1 MGVFLL
7 AGLLSTYASLFE
19 LGDSLADIKTRADLF
34 DYLRM
39 VSARARDLQPSSS
52 SYLVEETAEV
62 KLLAGASLS
71 PMPCRGGSFGGV
83 RWPQGVD
90 ADFKRRRAA
99 PIPREGDG

>member
-1 MGVFLL
+1 MLSRSLAILARCVGESFS

-52 SYLVEETAEV
+52 SYLVEETGEV
-62 KLLAGASLS
+62 KLLAGSSLS
-71 PMPCRGGSFGGV
+71 PLSCRAGSC
-83 RWPQGVD
+83 
-90 ADFKRRRAA
+90 
-99 PIPREGDG
+99 GDSCGAQRKSAT

>member
-1 MGVFLL
+1 ML

-19 LGDSLADIKTRADLF
+19 LGDSLADIKTRAVLF

-71 PMPCRGGSFGGV
+71 PMPCRGCSFGSV
-83 RWPQGVD
+83 RWLQRVD
-90 ADFKRRRAA
+90 ADVERRRAA